1 MRGDITNINTK
12 IVIAFIQIILI
23 FSIGTFG
30 FNYLLQDISLLE
42 ALYLTVITLT
52 TVGYGDISPF
62 ANAHPDERAPA
73 LIFAIILMILGISSF
88 VYAAGILTQYVTSG
102 ELRRHQRIKKMLKK
116 ISRFSDHYIIIGASE
131 TGCYIAD
138 ELSLLKRPYVIVD
151 TSFKALDDYA
161 SNDKSIYY
169 IQGDA
174 TEENIL
180 LKAGIAKAKR
190 IAITLPS
197 PKDSLFLIMTLK
209 EMATKNNWNFEIIA
223 KCPNTLFE
231 KKYTMAGVDYII
243 KSDIS
248 VADQIITELY
258 RPASKTFIDRLRN
271 DKTQIVR
278 IDEVTISTESS
289 LANTLLKNSLI
300 KKKTGLIICA
310 VKDFTS
316 GEWHINPDGEYLLEP
331 GDILIFVGNLKSSQK
346 LRRIAEN
353 V

>member
-1 MRGDITNINTK
+1 MRGDISNINTK
-12 IVIAFIQIILI
+12 IVIAIIQIILI

-30 FNYLLQDISLLE
+30 FNYLLNDITLLE

-52 TVGYGDISPF
+52 TVGYGDISPY
-62 ANAHPDERAPA
+62 ANAHPDERVPA
-73 LIFAIILMILGISSF
+73 LIFAIILMIFGMSSF

-102 ELRRHQRIKKMLKK
+102 ELKRHQRLKKMLKK
-116 ISRFSDHYIIIGASE
+116 ISRFSEHYIIIGASE

-138 ELSLLKRPYVIVD
+138 ELSLLKRPYVIID

-161 SNDKSIYY
+161 GNDKSIYY

-174 TEENIL
+174 TDEKTL

-190 IAITLPS
+190 VAITLPS

-209 EMATKNNWNFEIIA
+209 ELATKNGWKFEIIA
-223 KCPNTLFE
+223 KCPTALFE

-248 VADQIITELY
+248 VADQIINELY
-258 RPASKTFIDRLRN
+258 RPVSKTFLDRLRN

-278 IDEVTISTESS
+278 IDEVTVSDESP
-289 LANTLLKNSLI
+289 LANTLLKNSQI

-310 VKDFTS
+310 VKDFST
-316 GEWHINPDGEYLLEP
+316 GNWHINPDGDYLLGS
-331 GDILIFVGNLKSSQK
+331 GDILVFVGNLKSSQK
-346 LRRIAEN
+346 LRRLAEN